1 MDQRIQ
7 HLVSFIRNNYQR
19 KLTLKVMA
27 DTVNLSP
34 WWLCH
39 LFKNHMG
46 TSPERFLAQVRL
58 ERAKSLLECSFLT
71 VKEVMSEI
79 GMSDAGHF
87 SRSFK
92 TAYGVTPAKYRG
104 SLQGNGRQKEKTAK
118 GEDRPR
124 VAKRSEVSDHADL
137 VRAVGQ

>member
-1 MDQRIQ
+1 MMDQRVQ
-7 HLVSFIRNNYQR
+7 HVVSFIRNNYQR
-19 KLTLKVMA
+19 KLTLRELA

-39 LFKNHMG
+39 LFKADTG

-58 ERAKSLLECSFLT
+58 EEAKTMLENSFLS
-71 VKEVMSEI
+71 VKEVMTAV

-92 TAYGVTPAKYRG
+92 AAYGVTPANCRG
-104 SLQGNGRQKEKTAK
+104 
-118 GEDRPR
+118 
-124 VAKRSEVSDHADL
+124 DL
-137 VRAVGQ
+137 RKKQ